1 MIEIKVTVEVL
12 GVVDAINNLASV
24 IAGKNAAAV
33 AEKREAETPKAVTVA
48 PAEVPAQPVVATP
61 APEIPEAPVLV
72 TAMPV
77 AEAKPEEATQPKQE
91 AAAPTVT
98 MHDVSIAGAKLVDAG
113 KMDAVVNA
121 LQEFGVYAITQLK
134 EEQLGAFAVRLRDL
148 GADI

>member
-12 GVVDAINNLASV
+12 GVVDAINNLASA
-24 IAGKNAAAV
+24 IAGKNVVV
-33 AEKREAETPKAVTVA
+33 AEKHEAETSKAAMVA
-48 PAEVPAQPVVATP
+48 PAEIPVQPDVVALTHEAPAPVTTMPVV
-61 APEIPEAPVLV
+61 
-72 TAMPV
+72 
-77 AEAKPEEATQPKQE
+77 EAKPEEATPPKQE

-121 LQEFGVYAITQLK
+121 LKEFGVYAITQLK
-134 EEQLGAFAVRLRDL
+134 EEQLGAFAMRLRDL

>member
-12 GVVDAINNLASV
+12 GVVDAINNLASA
-24 IAGKNAAAV
+24 IAGKNTAV
-33 AEKREAETPKAVTVA
+33 AEKHEAETPKAAMVA
-48 PAEVPAQPVVATP
+48 PAEIPVQPDVVAL
-61 APEIPEAPVLV
+61 APEAPAPV

-77 AEAKPEEATQPKQE
+77 VEAKPEEATPAKQE

-113 KMDAVVNA
+113 KMDAVVNV
-121 LQEFGVYAITQLK
+121 LKDFGVCAVTQLK
-134 EEQLGAFAVRLRDL
+134 EEQLSAFAMRLRDL